1 MGLSAWVQRLDD
13 QSYFSRIILYNMLYM
28 KSMSKFEE
36 AEYLVLDMQ
45 QALSGDILSLVL
57 VDFGSSYRV

>member
-1 MGLSAWVQRLDD
+1 MGLSAWVRLDD
-13 QSYFSRIILYNMLYM
+13 QSYFSRIIPYNMLYM

-45 QALSGDILSLVL
+45 QALSGDIPSLVL